1 MSRLLEPAFLRRLDA
16 LKRQLASKVRSGS
29 LGEGVAPR
37 RGNSS
42 EFREHR
48 AYVAGD
54 DPRRIDWNASARL
67 GSPMLKLFQADEDRV
82 IRLLVDSS
90 ASLGFGT
97 PSKLESAQR
106 LAAALAYLALA
117 NSERAQVFVARSE
130 AATLGASSGGA
141 RRGRAGFASICR
153 ELERIEAQGQLEL
166 ARAIDTVVA
175 RATRPGVLVTL
186 SDFLDS
192 SAYSTSLA
200 RARAAGHELILIQIL
215 NQEELNPVLDG
226 DYTLEDSETGATLSV
241 TADSDTL
248 TAYLTRLEEQQQSL
262 KQFARRQ
269 GGTYVRCSSEQD
281 LETTVREI
289 LG

>member
-1 MSRLLEPAFLRRLDA
+1 MSQLLDPAFLRRLDA

-29 LGEGVAPR
+29 IGEGVAPR

-48 AYVAGD
+48 PYVDGD

-67 GSPMLKLFQADEDRV
+67 GSPMLKLFQADEDRI

-90 ASLGFGT
+90 ASLGFGS
-97 PSKLESAQR
+97 PSKLEIAQR

-117 NSERAQVFVARSE
+117 NSERAQVFVARSDGE
-130 AATLGASSGGA
+130 TQASSTGGA

-153 ELERIEAQGQLEL
+153 ELERSEARGPLDL
-166 ARAIDTVVA
+166 ARAVDAVVA
-175 RATRPGVLVTL
+175 RAARPGVLVTL

-192 SAYSTSLA
+192 SPYSTSLA
-200 RARAAGHELILIQIL
+200 RARAAGHDLILIQIL
-215 NQEELNPVLDG
+215 NPEELSPALDG
-226 DYTLEDSETGATLSV
+226 DYTLEDSETGVTLSV
-241 TADSDTL
+241 TADSDTIS
-248 TAYLTRLEEQQQSL
+248 AYLTRLEEQHQTL
-262 KQFARRQ
+262 KQLARRQ
-269 GGTYVRCSSEQD
+269 RGTYVRCSTEQD
-281 LETTVREI
+281 LEITVREI